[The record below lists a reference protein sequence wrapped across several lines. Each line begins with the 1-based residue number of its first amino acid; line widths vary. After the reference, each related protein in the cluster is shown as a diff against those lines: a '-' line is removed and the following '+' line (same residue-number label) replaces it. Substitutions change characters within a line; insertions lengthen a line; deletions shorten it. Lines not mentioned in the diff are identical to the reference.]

1 MGRGT
6 FPGFDTRPLKRFLQS
21 AVENAVAKL
30 IIASDPAPDST
41 IEVSL
46 RDAQLTATIR

>member
-21 AVENAVAKL
+21 AVENVVAKL
-30 IIASDPAPDST
+30 IIASDPEPDAT
-41 IEVSL
+41 ITVDL
-46 RDAQLTATIR
+46 RDGQLTAEIR